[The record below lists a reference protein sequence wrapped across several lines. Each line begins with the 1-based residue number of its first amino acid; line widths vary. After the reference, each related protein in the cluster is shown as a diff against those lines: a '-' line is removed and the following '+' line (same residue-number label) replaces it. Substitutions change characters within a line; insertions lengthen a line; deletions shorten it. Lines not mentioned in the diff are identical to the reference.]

1 MVVVLDG
8 ETKQRKV
15 RRAVEKRRSGFL
27 HCSSFLRC
35 LKLLYSLLF
44 FSLPSCLS
52 ESGCEGILDTFV
64 NGGCIKNLVAEEREE
79 QCGNVGKE
87 AGSEKGVEGSE
98 KGI

>member
-1 MVVVLDG
+1 M
-8 ETKQRKV
+8 

-35 LKLLYSLLF
+35 FKLLYSLLF

-79 QCGNVGKE
+79 QCGNVGE
-87 AGSEKGVEGSE
+87 EQGVEGSKQGVEGSE
-98 KGI
+98 EGV